1 MMIASA
7 ITDKGIVRE
16 QNQDTVFSSVR
27 PVGPLPNL
35 FMVADGMGGHQA
47 GDYCSRML
55 IERIVE
61 GVSAAGNKLP
71 LRALREAIQSANN
84 SLYKESQRDP
94 KLSGMGSTLTA
105 AFLEEGTLYVMNIG
119 DSRLYVAEVED
130 TIPRQV
136 TRDHSYVEEMVSA
149 GLMKRGS
156 DVYNKNKN
164 IITRAVGIGHR
175 LDIDVFEVPVTED
188 AEILIC
194 SDGLSNMVSDQEIGC
209 ILREYDDIESAAQ
222 ELIRAANGH
231 GGRDNISV
239 VLVRPFG
246 KGASL

>member
-1 MMIASA
+1 MTASA

-16 QNQDTVFSSVR
+16 QNQDTVFSSTE

-55 IERIVE
+55 ISRIRDE
-61 GVSAAGNKLP
+61 LADSAGRIP
-71 LRALREAIQSANN
+71 LKALRHAIHKAND
-84 SLYKESQRDP
+84 SLYEEASADP

-105 AFLEEGTLYVMNIG
+105 AFIEDETLYVMNIG
-119 DSRLYVAEVED
+119 DSRLYVADVED
-130 TIPRQV
+130 TVPRQV

-149 GLMKRGS
+149 GLMRRGS
-156 DVYNKNKN
+156 EVYNRNKN
-164 IITRAVGIGHR
+164 IITRAVGIGSR
-175 LDIDVFEVPVTED
+175 LEIDVFEVPLTED
-188 AEILIC
+188 TEILIC
-194 SDGLSNMVSDQEIGC
+194 SDGLTNMVSDQEIGC
-209 ILREYDDIESAAQ
+209 ILREYDDVNQAAE

-239 VLVRPFG
+239 VLVRPHG
-246 KGASL
+246 KGAAV

>member
-1 MMIASA
+1 MTASA

-16 QNQDTVFSSVR
+16 QNQDTVFSSTV

-55 IERIVE
+55 ISRIRDELLNSSVR
-61 GVSAAGNKLP
+61 VP
-71 LRALREAIQSANN
+71 LRALRSAIHKANEA
-84 SLYKESQRDP
+84 LYEEALADP

-105 AFLEEGTLYVMNIG
+105 AFIEEDTLYVMNIG
-119 DSRLYVAEVED
+119 DSRLYVADVED
-130 TIPRQV
+130 IVPRQV

-156 DVYNKNKN
+156 EVYNRNKN
-164 IITRAVGIGHR
+164 IITRAVGIGNR
-175 LDIDVFEVPVTED
+175 LDIDVFEVPITEET
-188 AEILIC
+188 EILIC
-194 SDGLSNMVSDQEIGC
+194 SDGLTNMVSDQEIGC
-209 ILREYDDIESAAQ
+209 IFREYDDVQQAAE

-239 VLVRPFG
+239 VLVRPHG
-246 KGASL
+246 KGAAV